1 MRSST
6 KTLKL
11 NLFRPRISPKLTRQ
25 KVAKFLI
32 VPNSKLKSTK
42 IITSAPFPVFLQSGL
57 PCFIKNS

>member
-6 KTLKL
+6 ETLKL
-11 NLFRPRISPKLTRQ
+11 NLFSPRISLKLTGQ

-42 IITSAPFPVFLQSGL
+42 IITSAPFPVFLQ
-57 PCFIKNS
+57 